1 MNSEFEKKLLEQ
13 SLRAVPNEWRSEIL
27 REARIAAAQQLECA
41 PTEPGWRSWLWPAP
55 KAWAALAAC
64 WIALLV
70 VNAFNQPEIT
80 TFTARADT
88 GALTAALAEKRRVF
102 QEMDVAVVANHV
114 SPPAQHQLPGASSW
128 LHEEKGV
135 LPC

>member
-1 MNSEFEKKLLEQ
+1 MNSEFEKKLAEQ
-13 SLRAVPNEWRSEIL
+13 SLRAVPPEWRTEIL

-41 PTEPGWRSWLWPAP
+41 TNRTGWRAWLWPAP
-55 KAWAALAAC
+55 KAWAVLAAC
-64 WIALLV
+64 WIVLLAA
-70 VNAFNQPEIT
+70 NAFNQSEVT
-80 TFTARADT
+80 TSTARADT

-114 SPPAQHQLPGASSW
+114 SPPVQHQLPGASSW
-128 LHEEKGV
+128 LHEEKGI